1 MTKGKEKK
9 PKEKK
14 APKEKK
20 EKAPK
25 KKKQEEEK
33 PVVERLYAQEP
44 IIEKIEL
51 PESLKKEFD
60 DFVKENKLSEKESR
74 TFFEEISKK
83 YDALQVEPGEAVGII
98 AAQSLGEPG
107 TQLTLRTKHYAGA
120 AEVSVGSGIQRV
132 EEIVDGRSKARYAFM
147 TIYLNKEG
155 EFNWTEKKVEEFAA
169 SLIDVRV
176 TDVVKITEEF
186 WKNKF
191 TIDLLMDE
199 MKERNVSEEVLI
211 DKIEKLLKLKH
222 RKKDNSLEF
231 TFKDEPLLKV
241 RKNLNKLLNTRVQ
254 GVKGIDKTIVDKSAQ
269 EPVIRTRGT
278 NLKAILKMPEVDTFR
293 TTTNDIKEISR
304 VLGIEA
310 GRTAVM
316 QELIKVLKDNSIAV
330 DQRHIMLL
338 ADLMSFDGEIKG
350 IVRTGITRTKT
361 SPFARAA
368 FEETVK
374 HLLDAAFKGE
384 KEQLQGVVENII
396 AGQPIKVGTGTV
408 ELLMKN

>member
-1 MTKGKEKK
+1 MTKE
-9 PKEKK
+9 KEKK
-14 APKEKK
+14 AREKK
-20 EKAPK
+20 APREKKAK
-25 KKKQEEEK
+25 HERKKKQEEEK
-33 PVVERLYAQEP
+33 PVVERLYAQDP
-44 IIEKIEL
+44 IIETRVIPEL
-51 PESLKKEFD
+51 MQKEFD
-60 DFVKENKLSEKESR
+60 AFVKEQKLSEKESR
-74 TFFEEISKK
+74 VFFEEVSKK
-83 YDALQVEPGEAVGII
+83 YSSIQVEPGEAVGII

-132 EEIVDGRSKARYAFM
+132 EEIVDGRSKARYASM
-147 TIYLNKEG
+147 TIYLSKEG
-155 EFNWTEKKVEEFAA
+155 FNWTEKKVDEFAA

-186 WKNKF
+186 WKTRF
-191 TIDLLMDE
+191 TIELLPNE
-199 MKERNVSEEVLI
+199 MKERNVSEEILL

-231 TFKDEPLLKV
+231 AFKDEPLLKI

-254 GVKGIDKTIVDKSAQ
+254 GVKGIDKTIVEKGTA

-278 NLKAILKMPEVDTFR
+278 NLKAVLKMPEIDVAR

-316 QELIKVLKDNSIAV
+316 QELVKVLKDNSIAV

-384 KEQLQGVVENII
+384 KELLQGVVENII